1 MTKKVITSPQEAL
14 LRGAKVLEQ
23 AVAST
28 LGPKGRTVIIEDH
41 QGKALVTKDGV
52 TVAHNI
58 TLEDPVENFGAML
71 IKQAAQMTARKAGD
85 GTTTSTIIATAL
97 ATAAYEE
104 VAAGRHAIDIKREI
118 DTEVDRLITH
128 LNSISTSVTLEDIL
142 PIATISANN
151 DSEIGE
157 LIHKAYEYVSLQGL
171 IALEESKTGKS
182 HITLNEGYKFDRGF
196 VSPFMVTDKRK
207 QEAIFE
213 DPLIFIA
220 EKKLRTPEDVE
231 TAMRVALQRNQPLL
245 IIADEIEIQAL
256 QMILANVLRGTV
268 KVCAVK
274 SPSYGLNRS
283 EVLRDI
289 AALTSSTVLSDKEG
303 MDTNVML
310 ADYLGT
316 AKKVII
322 TADSTTIIDGKSS
335 PEVKTRIEMIE
346 NQLLK
351 ESVDDYTT
359 TQLTGRLAGLT
370 AKVAVLHVGAATE
383 SELAERKAR
392 VDDALR
398 ATRSAIVKGYV
409 LGAGRTLFDLAA
421 MSKSPVLKTA
431 LIRPIERLAV
441 SVNFDFDSLVL
452 EMTNALPAEGGLKSY
467 PYGLNAK
474 TGKIENLAEAKIF
487 DPTLVLE
494 QAIINAASA
503 ASMILLSSTVVH
515 NVDRTPPYNPGSLD
529 DLSA

>member
-97 ATAAYEE
+97 ATAAYDE

-128 LNSISTSVTLEDIL
+128 LNSVSTPVTLDDIL

-157 LIHKAYEYVSLQGL
+157 LIHKAYEFVSLQGL

-196 VSPFMVTDKRK
+196 VSPFMVTDKKK
-207 QEAIFE
+207 QEAVFE

-220 EKKLRTPEDVE
+220 EKKLRTPEDVFP
-231 TAMRVALQRNQPLL
+231 AMQIALQRNKPLL

-256 QMILANVLRGTV
+256 QVILANVLRGTI

-303 MDTNVML
+303 MDTNYM
-310 ADYLGT
+310 DEGHLGT

-351 ESVDDYTT
+351 ESVDDYVT

-409 LGAGRTLFDLAA
+409 LGAGRTLFDLAQQTKCGPLA
-421 MSKSPVLKTA
+421 FALTEPVK
-431 LIRPIERLAV
+431 RLAL
-441 SVNFDFDSLVL
+441 SVNLDVEQLFAVMKD
-452 EMTNALPAEGGLKSY
+452 TNLM
-467 PYGLNAK
+467 GLNAK
-474 TGKIENLAEAKIF
+474 TVEIENLMSAKIF

-515 NVDRTPPYNPGSLD
+515 NVDRTPPYNPGTLD

>member
-1 MTKKVITSPQEAL
+1 MTKKVITAPQEAL

-28 LGPKGRTVIIEDH
+28 LGPKGKTVIIEDH
-41 QGKALVTKDGV
+41 QGRALVTKDGV
-52 TVAHNI
+52 TVAHHI

-71 IKQAAQMTARKAGD
+71 IKQAAQTTAKKAGD

-104 VAAGRHAIDIKREI
+104 VKNGRHAIDIKREI
-118 DTEVDRLITH
+118 DTEVEKLVEY
-128 LNSISTSVTLEDIL
+128 LNKISTAVTMDDIL

-151 DSEIGE
+151 DPEIGE
-157 LIHKAYEYVSLQGL
+157 LIHKAYEYVSLQGM
-171 IALEESKTGKS
+171 IALEDSRTGKS

-207 QEAIFE
+207 QETIFE

-220 EKKLRTPEDVE
+220 EKKLRTPDDVFP
-231 TAMRVALQRNQPLL
+231 AMQIALQRNKPLL

-256 QMILANVLRGTV
+256 QVILANILRGTI

-274 SPSYGLNRS
+274 SPSFGENRGNL
-283 EVLRDI
+283 LRDI
-289 AALTSSTVLSDKEG
+289 AAITSSTVLSDKEG
-303 MDTNVML
+303 MDTNHI
-310 ADYLGT
+310 DEGHLGT
-316 AKKVII
+316 AAKVII
-322 TADSTTIIDGKSS
+322 TSDSTTIIDGKAS
-335 PEVKTRIEMIE
+335 PEVQTRIEMIE
-346 NQLLK
+346 TQLSK

-359 TQLTGRLAGLT
+359 TQLAARLAGLT

-383 SELAERKAR
+383 SELMERKAR

-398 ATRSAIVKGYV
+398 ATRSAITKGYV
-409 LGAGRTLFDLAA
+409 LGAGRTLFDLSRQTESSALSGA
-421 MSKSPVLKTA
+421 LLAPVKKLS
-431 LIRPIERLAV
+431 E
-441 SVNFDFDSLVL
+441 SVNFDFEALVAV
-452 EMTNALPAEGGLKSY
+452 MKDTNLM
-467 PYGLNAK
+467 GLNAK
-474 TGKIENLAEAKIF
+474 RVEVENLMSAKIF

-515 NVDRTPPYNPGSLD
+515 NTDRTPPYNPGSLD